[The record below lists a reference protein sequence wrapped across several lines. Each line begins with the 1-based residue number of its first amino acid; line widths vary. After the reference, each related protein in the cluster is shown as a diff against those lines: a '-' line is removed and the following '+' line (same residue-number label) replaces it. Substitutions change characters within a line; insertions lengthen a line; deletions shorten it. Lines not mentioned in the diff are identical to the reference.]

1 MDKSILLKK
10 GGAMNQNTIKIRL
23 MNDNDFDDVIRI
35 DEKIL
40 TVSRPEYYKLKFE
53 LLFKSGEYLPTS
65 LVAEDENGRLVGFIM
80 GELYIGE
87 FGISREGASIDT
99 IGVDPD
105 FRRKGI
111 GKKLMNEFVDHLK
124 QLGVQKINTLVGK
137 EDTRLM
143 NYFNANQFS
152 PSRAVINLERSI

>member
-1 MDKSILLKK
+1 
-10 GGAMNQNTIKIRL
+10 MNQPLINIRL
-23 MNDNDFDDVIRI
+23 MNEGDFDDVIRI
-35 DEKIL
+35 DRKIL
-40 TVSRPEYYKLKFE
+40 NVSRLEYYKLKFE

-65 LVAEDENGRLVGFIM
+65 LVAENENKNIIGFIM

-105 FRRKGI
+105 FRRQGI
-111 GKKLMNEFVDHLK
+111 GKKLMDEFVDHLK

-143 NYFNANQFS
+143 NYFNANRFC
-152 PSRAVINLERSI
+152 PSKAVINLERSI